1 MIYIPH
7 RFTQRICSPP
17 HTHSL
22 VLGHDQIVE
31 KHGADAEVGPA
42 VWPLPAAAAVVDAA
56 VAACDDGWKY
66 AAVADVVAV
75 VVVAAVTAVDSA
87 AFGTSANAAAFGTAA
102 AAAAEPVPAAAA
114 GTRDAGAA
122 AAAAAV
128 GWKHAAVVVAV
139 AAGRISVGAFAA
151 VAQKCAAAEA
161 TEGTLV
167 VVQLAVA
174 VVDSVVVGDCAV
186 AASSD
191 AEGALWDAGVAVPL
205 GLFVAV
211 SIAAAL

>member
-128 GWKHAAVVVAV
+128 GWKHAAVVAV